1 MKLTNDERIY
11 LRAKH
16 SYYIGVPIIT
26 DAEFDALEN
35 NLKDK
40 NSEVVEIVGYD
51 VDDLMFSHPTLMRSL
66 QKIQVSDSRKLP
78 LTILDKWLFTG
89 KRIGDIE
96 ASPKFDGSACNMI
109 FENGELKLALTRGN
123 GIEGNDITE
132 KLKIIT
138 TSKINTQEKIEIR
151 GEVVIPEDIFE
162 SKYSVDYANPRNF
175 VAGKLS
181 TDEIED
187 CVNDFRFVAFEVRDS
202 KGLCIHN
209 TIEFLHE
216 NNFEVP
222 VIKKFPTISEFPEVY
237 DFFLDYRENNSP
249 YQLDGMVLKFNEKIR
264 ESIGETDHHPK
275 WAIAIKFPAEEA
287 KTRITGISWR
297 IGKNGDYT
305 PVGMLETVQL
315 AGTKVSNV
323 SLHNYGNVSRNK
335 ILPGALV
342 TIIKSGDI
350 IPKVIHVD
358 EPSTED
364 TSLHRPHN
372 CYQCNSKLVVNDI
385 HLICNNDNCK
395 GKEINRLS
403 YGIRA
408 FGNKRVGGSAIL
420 KLHEAGIKTIEDFW
434 NPIKMNK
441 SKLIDSG
448 LFKEGRALDIIFEA
462 KNKTKQ
468 IDLWLIIYSLCL
480 NDVGASSS
488 QQLSN
493 YLSNVNYDFKGL
505 TKSGIN
511 RVIDKKSDE
520 YNRLMQFINQLIIEG
535 VEVKYPEEVV
545 VSSDSEFYELTGSP
559 KDFGFAKKSEFTDL
573 MKTYNCI
580 HSKLNKDCN
589 YLVTDSLDSTS
600 SKMTKARKLGVEIIT
615 YDAFVNKFKK

>member
-1 MKLTNDERIY
+1 MQLTNDERIY

-16 SYYIGVPIIT
+16 SYYIGVPIMT
-26 DAEFDALEN
+26 DVEFDSIEN
-35 NLKDK
+35 KLRDK

-51 VDDLMFSHPTLMRSL
+51 VDDLMFSHPTRMRSL
-66 QKIQVSDSRKLP
+66 QKIQVADSRKLP
-78 LTILDKWLFTG
+78 LTVLDKWLSTSNRR
-89 KRIGDIE
+89 KDIE

-123 GIEGNDITE
+123 GIEGNDITD

-138 TSKINTQEKIEIR
+138 TSKIDTKEKIEIR
-151 GEVVIPEDIFE
+151 GEVVIPEDVFE

-181 TDEIED
+181 TDEIEN
-187 CVNDFRFVAFEVRDS
+187 CIHDFRFVAFEARDS

-209 TIEFLHE
+209 TLEFLKK

-222 VIKKFPTISEFPEVY
+222 VIKKFPTSHEFPGVY
-237 DFFLDYRENNSP
+237 DFFLNYRENESP
-249 YQLDGMVLKFNEKIR
+249 YQLDGMVLKFNEEIR

-315 AGTKVSNV
+315 AGTRVSNV

-364 TSLHRPHN
+364 PSLHRPHN
-372 CYQCNSKLVVNDI
+372 CYQCNSELVVNDI
-385 HLICNNDNCK
+385 HLICNNHSCQ

-420 KLHEAGIKTIEDFW
+420 KLHEAGIKSIEDFW
-434 NPIKMNK
+434 NPVKMNK
-441 SKLIDSG
+441 SKLISTG
-448 LFKEGRALDIIFEA
+448 LFKIGRALDIIFEA
-462 KNKTKQ
+462 KYKTKE
-468 IDLWLIIYSLCL
+468 IDLWLVIYSLCL
-480 NDVGASSS
+480 EDVGASSS

-493 YLSNVNYDFKGL
+493 YLANINYDFKGL
-505 TKSGIN
+505 TKAGIN

-520 YNRLMQFINQLIIEG
+520 YNRIMQFINQLTIEG
-535 VEVKYPEEVV
+535 VKVKYPEEVNIPE
-545 VSSDSEFYELTGSP
+545 DAIKYEMTGSP
-559 KDFGFAKKSEFTDL
+559 KEFGFAKKSEFTDL
-573 MKTYNCI
+573 AKTKGAL
-580 HSKLNKDCN
+580 HSKLNSDCN
-589 YLVTDSLDSTS
+589 YLITDSLDSPS
-600 SKMTKARKLGVEIIT
+600 SKMSKARKLGVEIIT
-615 YDAFVNKFKK
+615 YDEFINLIK